1 MNDLLQLA
9 VDAHGGLV
17 RWNHFNKITVHILVN
32 GMLWPLKG
40 QDGVLSD
47 TRIELELRKQRG
59 RYIDFD
65 GKAGQE
71 TYFSP
76 DRVAIAGKGHVVEE
90 LINPRDSFSGHT
102 IETPWTKLQLV
113 YFGTYAMWEYLTI
126 PFNFILPGFKTKEI
140 NPWHEG
146 DETWRRLQVRFPDEF
161 AFHSKDQVFYFDRN
175 GLLKRLDYSVD
186 ISGKPPAAQYVSDYH
201 EFQGIKLP
209 TRRLVYRRGEHGQLI
224 REPLLVGIEVLDAK
238 FK

>member
-9 VDAHGGLV
+9 VDAHGGLD
-17 RWNHFNKITVHILVN
+17 RWNSFDKVAVHILVS
-32 GMLWPLKG
+32 GVLWHAKG

-47 TRIELELRKQRG
+47 TRIEVELRKQRG

-65 GKAGQE
+65 SKAGQE

-76 DRVAIAGKGHVVEE
+76 GRVAIVDKGHVVEE

-113 YFGTYAMWEYLTI
+113 YFGSYAMWEYLNI
-126 PFNFILPGFKTKEI
+126 PFNFTLPGFQTKEI
-140 NPWHEG
+140 DPWHERE
-146 DETWRRLQVRFPDEF
+146 ETWRRLQVHFPGDL
-161 AFHSKDQVFYFDRN
+161 AYHSKEQVFYFDEK
-175 GLLKRLDYSVD
+175 GLLKRLDYHVD
-186 ISGKPPAAQYVSDYH
+186 ISGNAPAAQYVFDYR

-209 TRRLVYRRGEHGQLI
+209 TRRLVYRRDEHDQLI
-224 REPLLVGIEVLDAK
+224 QDPLLVGIEVLDVQ